1 MIKYILL
8 FLFIACFLVLGPMF
22 ADKQGLIHI
31 EFLDYVVET
40 SLVTAIILFVVGC
53 LVFWLCQAL
62 IKKLINSG
70 KSASGWLNKRRDKN
84 ARNQLEQSLL
94 SYIEG
99 DYQTSFNQALKSNER
114 SVAPVVSAVM
124 TAVAGLKNG
133 NDEACEA
140 LLKEAKAR
148 GDDDTC
154 RALNLLRIKG
164 HLGHGR
170 FQAAYALASVLYNQD
185 AKNHKINELMLVTAK
200 ELNKVED
207 VLSIATKALKQKVLT
222 KEQVLSLVGAFIA
235 TFIGQQAEASKAQ
248 EIVAKLPSQLRYDPL
263 IVNAFAQRLCLLHEE
278 VVAAK
283 LVINELKQDV
293 SSDLIYSGIASWSV
307 GNETLLK
314 YLEKQF
320 TGKKASDPK
329 LMAALAN
336 MLLHKGEI
344 NKARDLY
351 EQLAQTTSNK
361 RVLLNL
367 AGIYEAQGNYKDA
380 AHLYKKANVL
390 KALPQVW

>member
-8 FLFIACFLVLGPMF
+8 FLLIACFLVLGPMF

-62 IKKLINSG
+62 IKKIIKSG
-70 KSASGWLNKRRDKN
+70 KSAFGWLNKRRDKN

-114 SVAPVVSAVM
+114 SVAPVASAIM

-133 NDEACEA
+133 NEEACEA

-154 RALNLLRIKG
+154 RALNLLRIKE
-164 HLGHGR
+164 HLGQGR

-185 AKNHKINELMLVTAK
+185 AKNRKINELMLVTAK

-207 VLSIATKALKQKVLT
+207 VLSIATKALQQKVLT
-222 KEQVLSLVGAFIA
+222 KDEVFSLVGAYIV
-235 TFIGQQAEASKAQ
+235 TFIGQQEASKVQ
-248 EIVAKLPSQLRYDPL
+248 ETVAKLPSKLRNDPL

-329 LMAALAN
+329 LMGSLAN
-336 MLLHKGEI
+336 LLLHKGEI

-351 EQLAQTTSNK
+351 ERLAQITSNK

-380 AHLYKKANVL
+380 AHLYKKANVS
-390 KALPQVW
+390 KALPQILS